1 MALLDGKQI
10 KAGSIPNSKLA
21 TPSGNAVTSNKWMTA
36 SVTAADFAEACA
48 TAIASTPASGSFVQV
63 MVNGQTQDLGDG
75 VKTKDCY
82 FSGDS
87 GTTARAIA
95 AIVATDK
102 LYWVGSVAGF
112 QLAVTDKISFLY
124 SA

>member
-21 TPSGNAVTSNKWMTA
+21 TPSGNSQSTNKWMTA
-36 SVTAADFAEACA
+36 EATVADFDEACA
-48 TAIASTPASGSFVQV
+48 TGMATTPASGSWVQV
-63 MVNGQTQDLGDG
+63 QVNGQTQDLGDG

-82 FSGDS
+82 MSGNS
-87 GTTARAIA
+87 GVTARAIS

-112 QLAVTDKISFLY
+112 QLSVTDKISFLY
-124 SA
+124 DS